1 MVLMGTIHW
10 LGWILFIILL
20 SIVIIIKLVRKNQND
35 EAVKQREAYKELAKK
50 KTARIKQLQEKR
62 KVILN
67 EVKKINNSDDAYN
80 FVKNIR
86 TKF

>member
-1 MVLMGTIHW
+1 MGTIHW